1 MTTQRSYANGR
12 LVYYRQAADAQ
23 HWDAVWKSQDTER
36 LYAEA
41 AKGEL
46 DYYTEIFP
54 RHLPRTGKILE
65 AGCGLGQFVI
75 ALRQR
80 GYDAE
85 GVDYAEG
92 TIRFLNQRFPEQP
105 FRVADVTAMDVP
117 DGYYS
122 GYISLGVMEHLQ
134 EGPQQFLQ
142 ETYRILSPGGV
153 ACISVPYLNF
163 LRRLKARLGLYGR
176 PGSDTLPFYQFAY
189 SAKEFTHILE
199 RHGFEVLARYQY
211 GGYKGVKDELPW
223 LSKVFAWP
231 QGWRLRKWL
240 MNSKWVNAHNGHMMM
255 YVARK
260 PDKKEAAH

>member
-153 ACISVPYLNF
+153 ACISVPNLNF

-176 PGSDTLPFYQFAY
+176 PGSDTLPFYQLHIPQRNSPTSWSGMVLKCWLATNTVAIRV
-189 SAKEFTHILE
+189 SRMNCLGLAKCSLG
-199 RHGFEVLARYQY
+199 RRV
-211 GGYKGVKDELPW
+211 GVCE
-223 LSKVFAWP
+223 
-231 QGWRLRKWL
+231 
-240 MNSKWVNAHNGHMMM
+240 NG
-255 YVARK
+255 
-260 PDKKEAAH
+260 

>member
-1 MTTQRSYANGR
+1 MTTQRIYANGR
-12 LVYYRQAADAQ
+12 LVYYRQAATAQ
-23 HWDAVWKSQDTER
+23 HWDSVWKSQDTQR

-46 DYYTEIFP
+46 DYYADIFP
-54 RHLPRTGKILE
+54 RHLPKAGKLLE
-65 AGCGLGQFVI
+65 AGCGLGQYVI

-85 GVDYAEG
+85 GVDYAEE

-105 FRVADVTAMDVP
+105 FRVADVTAMQVP
-117 DGYYS
+117 DGNYS

-134 EGPQQFLQ
+134 EGPQLFLQ
-142 ETYRILSPGGV
+142 ETYRILAPGGI

-163 LRRLKARLGLYGR
+163 LRRFKARLGFYGR
-176 PGSDTLPFYQFAY
+176 PGSETLPFYQYAY
-189 SAKEFTHILE
+189 SAGEFTRILE
-199 RHGFEVLARYQY
+199 QQGFEVVARYQY

-223 LSKVFAWP
+223 LTRLFNWP

-260 PDKKEAAH
+260 VHK

>member
-1 MTTQRSYANGR
+1 MTAYCVFANGR
-12 LVYYRQAADAQ
+12 LAYFRKAADAQ
-23 HWDAVWKSQDTER
+23 HWDAVWKTQDTER

-41 AKGEL
+41 LKGEL
-46 DYYTEIFP
+46 GYYEGIFP
-54 RHLPRTGKILE
+54 RHFSKSGKILE

-85 GVDYAEG
+85 GVDYAPE
-92 TIRFLNQRFPEQP
+92 TIRFLNQRFPDQP

-117 DGYYS
+117 DGSYA

-134 EGPQQFLQ
+134 EGPQAFLQ
-142 ETYRILSPGGV
+142 ETYRILVPGGI

-163 LRRLKARLGLYGR
+163 LRRLKARLGLYRRQGAE
-176 PGSDTLPFYQFAY
+176 LPFYQYAY
-189 SAKEFTHILE
+189 SAKEFSQL
-199 RHGFEVLARYQY
+199 RAQHGFEVVARYQY
-211 GGYKGVKDELPW
+211 GGYKGIKDELPW
-223 LSKVFAWP
+223 LSKVFEWP

-240 MNSKWVNAHNGHMMM
+240 MNSKWVNAHHGHMMM

-260 PDKKEAAH
+260 PA